1 MKTWFAAA
9 LCALALGSSAALA
22 EADTFGVGSGRNG
35 PLVVAGSG
43 TVINSYAPVTAAL
56 AVGSTSVPI
65 GACIGDTSCFVADD
79 LVLVH
84 QTTGLTPAPVSGTP
98 DAVDLGTR
106 PVGRWEFA
114 RVGSVTATTLELT
127 APLVHD
133 YAANV
138 TQVIRVP
145 EHTNVSIAAGRSIT
159 APPWDGSTGGI
170 VAFLADGTVT
180 NSGLINASSLGFR
193 GGQYV
198 NDTSASTG
206 CTGPT
211 ALDQPA
217 PSGAQKGEGIA
228 NTRYGAT
235 QTGRGNVANGAG
247 GGVCFKSGGG
257 GGGHGGAGGQ
267 GGRSEDNSGRDVGG
281 LGGTA
286 LTYPA
291 LTQFTFGGG
300 GGAGHAADGTGVPG
314 GRGGGAIFIRAGQLT
329 GTGTLTASGGLAS
342 AAASDGGSGGGA
354 GGSIYLRFVRTA
366 DCAAISVTGGLGGN
380 VNAIRVGPGGGGAGG
395 RVLFQAA
402 GGTCPI
408 IATGS
413 ASGVQ
418 QESSE
423 PAYGAQPGT
432 NGTSDVRLS
441 GFVVPEPPTIIT
453 PPNGSVTSNR
463 RPPITGQALPAG
475 AAIEVIL
482 YIDGTV
488 AGRTTSDAS
497 GNYTFTPPADLSD
510 GPHTVQAVSEVLA
523 VRSLRSAIN
532 TFTVDTTPPDT
543 SIVSGPSGF
552 TRQTTATF
560 EFSATEP
567 DVTYECSLNDA
578 VFTPCPSPATFSSLA
593 EGAYTLQ
600 VRARD
605 AAGNVDETPAT
616 RSFRVTGADLA
627 LLGSGCSATGG
638 DASWLLLGLSTL
650 SALTRRQRRK
660 SCRALS

>member
-1 MKTWFAAA
+1 MKTWLAAA

-22 EADTFGVGSGRNG
+22 DVDTFGVGSGRNG
-35 PLVVAGSG
+35 PFVVAGLN

-56 AVGSTSVPI
+56 AAGSTSITI
-65 GACIGDTSCFVADD
+65 GACTGEVSCFAEDD

-84 QTTGLTPAPVSGTP
+84 QTTGLTSVPASGTP
-98 DAVDLGTR
+98 DAVDLSTR

-145 EHTNVSIAAGRSIT
+145 EYTNVTIAAGRGIT
-159 APPWDGSTGGI
+159 APAWDGSTGGI
-170 VAFLADGTVT
+170 VAFLANGTVS
-180 NSGLINASSLGFR
+180 NSGVINASALGFR

-198 NDTSASTG
+198 NDTGGSTG
-206 CTGPT
+206 CSGPS

-267 GGRSEDNSGRDVGG
+267 GGRATDGGNVGG

-286 LTYPA
+286 LTYPE
-291 LTQFTFGGG
+291 LTQLTFGGG
-300 GGAGHAADGTGVPG
+300 GGAGHGSDGTGVPG
-314 GRGGGAIFIRAGQLT
+314 GRGGGAIFIRADQLT
-329 GTGTLTASGGLAS
+329 GSGVISASGGLAG

-354 GGSIYLRFVRTA
+354 GGSVYLRFVRTA
-366 DCAAISVTGGLGGN
+366 DCAGISATGGLGGN
-380 VNAIRVGPGGGGAGG
+380 VNSIGVGPGGGGGGG
-395 RVLFQAA
+395 RVLFQSA
-402 GGTCPI
+402 GGTCAI

-418 QESSE
+418 QAPAE
-423 PAYGAQPGT
+423 PAYGAQPGI
-432 NGTSDVRLS
+432 NGTSNVQPG

-463 RPPITGQALPAG
+463 RPTITGQALPAG

-482 YIDGTV
+482 YIDGTE

-497 GNYTFTPPADLSD
+497 GNYTFTPTTELSD

-523 VRSLRSAIN
+523 ARSLRSAIN

-543 SIVSGPSGF
+543 TIVSGPSGF

-567 DVTYECSLNDA
+567 GVTYECNLNDA
-578 VFTPCPSPATFSSLA
+578 GFTPCPSPVTFNSLA
-593 EGAYTLQ
+593 EGAYTLL

-605 AAGNVDETPAT
+605 AAGNVDETPAM

-638 DASWLLLGLSTL
+638 NASWLLLGLSTL
-650 SALTRRQRRK
+650 SALTRRRRGR

>member
-1 MKTWFAAA
+1 MKTPFMKTWFAAA
-9 LCALALGSSAALA
+9 LCVLALGSSAALA
-22 EADTFGVGSGRNG
+22 EVDTFGVGSGRNG
-35 PLVVAGSG
+35 PLVVAGPS

-56 AVGSTSVPI
+56 AAGSTSITI
-65 GACIGDTSCFVADD
+65 GACTGEASCFVADD

-98 DAVDLGTR
+98 DAVDLSSR

-114 RVGSVTATTLELT
+114 RVGSVTPTTLELT

-145 EHTNVSIAAGRSIT
+145 EYTNVSIAAGRSIT
-159 APPWDGSTGGI
+159 APAWDGSTGGL
-170 VAFLADGTVT
+170 VAFLANGTIT
-180 NSGLINASSLGFR
+180 NSGVINASALGFR

-228 NTRYGAT
+228 NSGFGPTK
-235 QTGRGNVANGAG
+235 TGRGNVANGAG

-257 GGGHGGAGGQ
+257 GGGHGGAGGL
-267 GGRSEDNSGRDVGG
+267 GGRSADLGRDVGG
-281 LGGTA
+281 LGGAT
-286 LTYPA
+286 LTYPE
-291 LTQFTFGGG
+291 LTQLTFGGG
-300 GGAGHAADGTGVPG
+300 GGAGHGSDGTGVPG
-314 GRGGGAIFIRAGQLT
+314 GSGGGAIFIRASQLT
-329 GTGTLTASGGLAS
+329 GSGVISASGGLAS
-342 AAASDGGSGGGA
+342 ATSSDGGSGGGA
-354 GGSIYLRFVRTA
+354 GGSVYLRVVRTA
-366 DCAAISVTGGLGGN
+366 DCAGISATGGIGGN
-380 VNAIRVGPGGGGAGG
+380 VNAIRVGPGGGGGGG
-395 RVLFQAA
+395 RVLFQSA
-402 GGTCPI
+402 GGTCSI

-413 ASGVQ
+413 ASGIQ
-418 QESSE
+418 QDPSE

-432 NGTSDVRLS
+432 NGTSDVLPG

-453 PPNGSVTSNR
+453 PANGSVTSNR

-475 AAIEVIL
+475 AEIEVIL
-482 YIDGTV
+482 YIDGTE
-488 AGRTTSDAS
+488 AGRRKSDAS
-497 GNYTFTPPADLSD
+497 GNYTFTPTTDLSD

-543 SIVSGPSGF
+543 SIISGPSGY

-567 DVTYECSLNDA
+567 GVTYECNLNDA
-578 VFTPCPSPATFSSLA
+578 GFTPCPSPATFSSLA

-638 DASWLLLGLSTL
+638 DASWLLLGLGTL
-650 SALTRRQRRK
+650 SALTRRRRER
-660 SCRALS
+660 S